1 MLHRVTVLPQKTRV
15 HTHISIIQYKS
26 KFPKDLKLNIEE
38 LRMGKIKPGRDVDWV
53 PTPIP
58 TC

>member
-26 KFPKDLKLNIEE
+26 KFPKVI
-38 LRMGKIKPGRDVDWV
+38 KIKYRRVENGEN
-53 PTPIP
+53 
-58 TC
+58 